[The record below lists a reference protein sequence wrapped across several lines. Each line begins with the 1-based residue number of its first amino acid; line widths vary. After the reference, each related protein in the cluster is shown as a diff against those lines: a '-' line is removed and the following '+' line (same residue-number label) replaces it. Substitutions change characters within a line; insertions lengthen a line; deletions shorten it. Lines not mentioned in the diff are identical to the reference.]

1 MKLTKGHGTENDF
14 LLYAD
19 DTVRLEP
26 HAIAA
31 VCDRRTGIGAD
42 GVIRAASIGSIDT
55 PAARAAEEAGAQW
68 YMDYRNADGS
78 PAEMCGNGVRVFTH
92 FLRETGLQTGEK
104 LVIGTAV
111 GPVTVETTASPFA
124 NAAGSAHNADAATWY
139 RVRLPRGPKPIT
151 DDAFAA
157 VANLRPPRPAASV
170 DMENPHTVVAVAQAS
185 ELEALDLRKP
195 PEVQPVPPDGTNV
208 EFIVIEQGPA
218 PEVTDPRL
226 QKAGHLSMRVYERGV
241 GETRACG
248 TGACAAALAAS
259 HWAGKVAPREWLV
272 TQPGGTVLVE
282 VEDDYA
288 VLSGPAVLTAEASL
302 L

>member
-55 PAARAAEEAGAQW
+55 PAARVAEEAGAQW

-104 LVIGTAV
+104 FTIGTAV

-139 RVRLPRGPKPIT
+139 RVRLPAGPSPLPMTPSPLWPTSARPGPRRVSIWRTRTPSSLWPKHLS
-151 DDAFAA
+151 
-157 VANLRPPRPAASV
+157 LRPLTCANHPRSSPCRRTARTSSSLSSNRVPHPRSLILDCSV
-170 DMENPHTVVAVAQAS
+170 P
-185 ELEALDLRKP
+185 
-195 PEVQPVPPDGTNV
+195 
-208 EFIVIEQGPA
+208 
-218 PEVTDPRL
+218 
-226 QKAGHLSMRVYERGV
+226 GV
-241 GETRACG
+241 
-248 TGACAAALAAS
+248 
-259 HWAGKVAPREWLV
+259 
-272 TQPGGTVLVE
+272 
-282 VEDDYA
+282 
-288 VLSGPAVLTAEASL
+288 
-302 L
+302 